1 MLLKSDLDVWQ
12 THLRGQFEELNLEL
26 SCDHIQNIHFY
37 ESGHT

>member
-12 THLRGQFEELNLEL
+12 THLRSQFEELNLEL
-26 SCDHIQNIHFY
+26 SRDQIQDSRFY